1 MNARHVA
8 RGALAAAALVIAA
21 GPVVAYVRPPAVPT
35 DVSSVVVFHYGE
47 TFDVAPPSRLDI
59 SYEGS
64 GLSFAEA
71 LEDCFQSGGEPISAW
86 SPATTDTLVCEGVD
100 Y

>member
-1 MNARHVA
+1 MGAGIAVA
-8 RGALAAAALVIAA
+8 LA
-21 GPVVAYVRPPAVPT
+21 GPVVAYIRPPDVPT
-35 DVSSVVVFHYGE
+35 DVSSVVVIRYGE
-47 TFDVAPPSRLDI
+47 TGIDVERPSRLDI

-64 GLSFAEA
+64 GLSFADA
-71 LEDCFQSGGEPISAW
+71 LKDCFQSGGEPISAW